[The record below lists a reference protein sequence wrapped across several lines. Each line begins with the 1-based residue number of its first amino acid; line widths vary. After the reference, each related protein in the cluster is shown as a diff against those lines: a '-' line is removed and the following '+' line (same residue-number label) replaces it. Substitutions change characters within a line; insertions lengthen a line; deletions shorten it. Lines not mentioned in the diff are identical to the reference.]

1 MDYVV
6 AGGAERAA
14 VDIASRLGPDV
25 RSIFVSSRL
34 TPEDRAAPKY
44 RGAIDELE
52 SAGVAFIAGRRTST
66 AKVWEWRRVVGEL
79 RPAGIDVLHT
89 HSWGSNFW
97 GPLIARAS
105 GIPVHVAH
113 EQTPFAREGGMRAWG
128 RQIVVNR
135 LVTGPFSDAVIVP
148 SNWSKRALIEH
159 EGVKASKIDVI
170 PNGAPRRQSE
180 ARERDLVRAELGLPP
195 DAPVAIVAA
204 MLRPEKAQQLLIEA
218 AAQLM
223 DRWPSLEVVIA
234 GGGPT
239 GDPEGTGPQL
249 AALSQELGIA
259 SRVHL
264 LGHRTDVAD
273 LVAASDVAVLSSDHE
288 NLPLAVLE
296 YMETGTPIVATGVG
310 GVPELIEHGVHGLLV
325 PARDQDAMAAAIAEI
340 LENPEAASRRAEAA
354 RIRRRS
360 EFDWDSIARRV
371 RALFERLLAQR
382 EPA

>member
-1 MDYVV
+1 M
-6 AGGAERAA
+6 
-14 VDIASRLGPDV
+14 
-25 RSIFVSSRL
+25 
-34 TPEDRAAPKY
+34 
-44 RGAIDELE
+44 
-52 SAGVAFIAGRRTST
+52 
-66 AKVWEWRRVVGEL
+66 
-79 RPAGIDVLHT
+79 
-89 HSWGSNFW
+89 
-97 GPLIARAS
+97 IARAS

-135 LVTGPFSDAVIVP
+135 MVTGPFSDAVIVP
-148 SNWSKRALIEH
+148 SNWSKRALVEH
-159 EGVKASKIDVI
+159 EGVSASKIHVI
-170 PNGAPRRQSE
+170 PNGAPRRQSK
-180 ARERDLVRAELGLPP
+180 ARERDDVRAELGLPP
-195 DAPVAIVAA
+195 GAHVAIVAA

-223 DRWPSLEVVIA
+223 DRWPSLQVVIA

-239 GDPEGTGPQL
+239 GDPDGTGPAI

-259 SRVHL
+259 ARVHL

-296 YMETGTPIVATGVG
+296 YMESGTPIVATSVG

-325 PARDQDAMAAAIAEI
+325 PARDQNGMATAIASI

-360 EFDWDSIARRV
+360 EFDWDSIALRV
-371 RALFERLLAQR
+371 RALYERLLAQR
-382 EPA
+382 EPT